1 MPESD
6 TSSVLNP
13 VDIEKRIRE
22 LAYGIARGVQICSDA
37 YAAFL
42 KADREYDRA
51 YAKAFLRAT
60 GSVDTRKQQTE
71 LDTVAERDA
80 LDVADVAYRY
90 ADRNAKALES
100 ELRAYQS
107 VGASVRAMYNVAGRG
122 E

>member
-51 YAKAFLRAT
+51 YARAFLKAT